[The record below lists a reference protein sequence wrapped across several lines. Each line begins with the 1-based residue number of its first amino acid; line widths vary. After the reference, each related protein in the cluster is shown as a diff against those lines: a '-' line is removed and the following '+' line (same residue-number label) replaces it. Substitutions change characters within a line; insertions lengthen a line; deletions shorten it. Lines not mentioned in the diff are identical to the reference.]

1 MRIRTLLVLTCLLQM
16 TAGKTQDISGYWRG
30 KIMMGTGGCFP
41 VYQIELQL
49 SVNDGRIQGR
59 AYHFSDSSNFISDEI
74 VGNWDSVSKTAW
86 IRETGIVTFRIHEDC
101 VPCLKNYELSLHT
114 GGGNRVKEVQ
124 LRGSWSTP
132 SGRAIDG
139 RTPCS
144 PGSIVL
150 TRFERSSFPESKPQ
164 KTPAQK
170 IDQLVREIRL
180 DSGEVQLALYDNG
193 QIDGDTVS
201 VYVNKKAVVQQQM
214 LKTQAITLKVRIDP
228 KHPIQEVVMVGENLG
243 LIPPNT
249 ALMIVTTAT
258 TRHQL
263 YLTADEQKNALVRL
277 IYDPSPDR
285 KN

>member
-1 MRIRTLLVLTCLLQM
+1 MLRSAPLAIFLLLFNM
-16 TAGKTQDISGYWRG
+16 GHTQNISGFWRG
-30 KIMMGTGGCFP
+30 KLVMGSGGCFP

-49 SVNDGRIQGR
+49 SVSGEQIRGK

-74 VGNWDSVSKTAW
+74 VGTWDSLSKMAL
-86 IRETGIVTFRIHEDC
+86 IRETGIVTFRIKEEC
-101 VPCLKNYELSLHT
+101 VPCLKNYELTFHT
-114 GGGNRVKEVQ
+114 GSGNRVNELQ

-144 PGSIVL
+144 PGTIVL
-150 TRFERSSFPESKPQ
+150 TRFERSSFPEAKVIKSSPPK
-164 KTPAQK
+164 K
-170 IDQLVREIRL
+170 IDQLVQEIRL
-180 DSGEVQLALYDNG
+180 DSSEVQLALYDNG

-201 VYVNKKAVVQQQM
+201 VFVNKKPVIQQQM
-214 LKTQAITLKVRIDP
+214 LKTQPITLRVKIDAA
-228 KHPIQEVVMVGENLG
+228 HPIQDIVMVGENLG

-249 ALMIVTTAT
+249 ALMIVTTET

-277 IYDPSPDR
+277 IFDPGTPK